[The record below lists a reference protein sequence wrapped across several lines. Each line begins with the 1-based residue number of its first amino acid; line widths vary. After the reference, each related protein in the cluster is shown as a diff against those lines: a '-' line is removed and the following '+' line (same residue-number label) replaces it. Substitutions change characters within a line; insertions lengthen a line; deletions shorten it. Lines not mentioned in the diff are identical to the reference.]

1 MAEAIIAAGIVAAFT
16 IVAAFGAVFF
26 KRGSAKFALSLN
38 PLKFAVSSLRN
49 INLLIGV
56 FLYAAP
62 TPVYLWA
69 LKNANLSLI
78 YPINSLTYIWV
89 SLLSVRFL
97 GEEMNRHKWLGV
109 ACIILGV
116 SLLAY
121 SAV

>member
-1 MAEAIIAAGIVAAFT
+1 MAEAIIVAGVVAAFT
-16 IVAAFGAVFF
+16 FVAAFGAVFF

-49 INLLIGV
+49 TNLLIGI

-69 LKNANLSLI
+69 LKNADLSLI

-89 SLLSVRFL
+89 SLLSVKFL
-97 GEEMNRHKWLGV
+97 GEKMNRHKWLGV